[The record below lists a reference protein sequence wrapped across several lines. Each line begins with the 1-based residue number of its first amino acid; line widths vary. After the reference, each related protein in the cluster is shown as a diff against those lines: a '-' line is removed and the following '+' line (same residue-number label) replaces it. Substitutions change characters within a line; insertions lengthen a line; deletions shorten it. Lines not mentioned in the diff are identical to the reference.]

1 VAERGTAADAERR
14 TLTQL
19 RADLEAAKSREQ
31 GAASRQRELEQAVTQ
46 REASIAAKDREIAG
60 LRTQMARVEQ
70 QSATKATE
78 ADRLRQRGAEAA
90 PVIEVLEPEMVAT
103 RATTRSA
110 RGPASGDRLLVVG
123 RVTAAGGLHTLTVN
137 GREERADA
145 AGMFKT
151 QVPLPRGD
159 EPVRIAAVDK
169 AGRRSTFEFGLV
181 APGASATAAG
191 GPDTPRVGYPKT
203 GKESGFGSYHAL
215 VIGNNEYRNLR
226 RLRTAVRDAEVVAEI
241 LGRDYGFKVTVLRNA
256 DRYTMLSALNTMRE
270 KLTEKDNLLIYY
282 AGHGE
287 EDKVN
292 QRGHWLPVDA
302 EPNSPANWISNIAVT
317 DILNAMTVRQLLVV
331 ADSCYAGTLT
341 RSSGAQLEGGLT
353 TEQRQGVVERMA
365 QKRSRMVLT
374 SGGVEPVLDSV
385 GGPHSVFAQT
395 FIELLRQNAGV
406 IVGQEFFGLLQ
417 QRVSARAAQRVQDPQ
432 TPEYAPIKFA
442 GHESGDFVFVKVAAR

>member
-1 VAERGTAADAERR
+1 
-14 TLTQL
+14 
-19 RADLEAAKSREQ
+19 
-31 GAASRQRELEQAVTQ
+31 
-46 REASIAAKDREIAG
+46 
-60 LRTQMARVEQ
+60 
-70 QSATKATE
+70 
-78 ADRLRQRGAEAA
+78 
-90 PVIEVLEPEMVAT
+90 
-103 RATTRSA
+103 
-110 RGPASGDRLLVVG
+110 
-123 RVTAAGGLHTLTVN
+123 
-137 GREERADA
+137 
-145 AGMFKT
+145 
-151 QVPLPRGD
+151 
-159 EPVRIAAVDK
+159 
-169 AGRRSTFEFGLV
+169 
-181 APGASATAAG
+181 
-191 GPDTPRVGYPKT
+191 
-203 GKESGFGSYHAL
+203 
-215 VIGNNEYRNLR
+215 
-226 RLRTAVRDAEVVAEI
+226 
-241 LGRDYGFKVTVLRNA
+241 
-256 DRYTMLSALNTMRE
+256 MRE